1 MFKKFSHL
9 ADDKEDPIFIR
20 DFFDFKRN
28 PIDIEKV
35 ESEEAIMRHFV
46 TSAMSFGA
54 LSKEAHEAI
63 AMAMNSLGLR
73 SNTGEGGEDD
83 DRFHATVEGISLNS
97 KTKQVASGRFGV
109 TAEYLMNA
117 EELQIKVAQG
127 AKPGEGGQLPGF
139 KVNGIIARTR
149 HSIPGISLISPPP
162 HHDIYSIEDL
172 AQLIFD
178 LKNVNPRAASKGRF
192 NSDFRGRRRYGR

>member
-1 MFKKFSHL
+1 MHYRKNGIKHAWNPETITTLQLATRRGEYDIFKKFSHL

-63 AMAMNSLGLR
+63 AMAMNSLACN
-73 SNTGEGGEDD
+73 SGGHFSE
-83 DRFHATVEGISLNS
+83 
-97 KTKQVASGRFGV
+97 
-109 TAEYLMNA
+109 
-117 EELQIKVAQG
+117 
-127 AKPGEGGQLPGF
+127 
-139 KVNGIIARTR
+139 
-149 HSIPGISLISPPP
+149 
-162 HHDIYSIEDL
+162 
-172 AQLIFD
+172 
-178 LKNVNPRAASKGRF
+178 
-192 NSDFRGRRRYGR
+192 